1 MRNIWLVARREFTE
15 NVQTKGFWL
24 GVITTP
30 LLLLLAVN
38 AQRWLDSRTPT
49 RAFVVV
55 DPAGAYT
62 TAIDDA
68 IERLHQREVLRA
80 FGEYVSTHAVRET
93 APTAVNLEDT
103 PAVDV
108 EKLLAQYSDANPQAV
123 DVFVSK
129 GGVDMAL
136 ALMKGRLQADAPPF
150 VEPRRAFVRM
160 ALPAEINRL
169 LENKGE
175 QVDTAAIAEALRP
188 WLRGDRQLATDD
200 GELSL
205 FAAVIIPPEITTHV
219 IRPGSIPVQPA
230 IDASVQ
236 FWATNLADTDL
247 SSEIERAIN
256 AAQRRKEFA
265 DLDVDEATVRA
276 VQGTSVPMMQ
286 LNPTKAAGREQV
298 SMADQIRQWA
308 PAGFVYLLWISI
320 FAIASMLLNN
330 TIEEKSNRL
339 VEVLLSSIT
348 PGELMTGKLVGIAA
362 AGLTMVGTWLTA
374 LVGVLWWQAG
384 PQAEFARSLLEVITG
399 SGLLPAFIGYF
410 LLGYLLYGS
419 IFLALGS
426 ICNTLKE
433 AQNMMQPVMLV
444 MIVPLL
450 TMVFIP
456 KDPNGM
462 LARVMSWIP
471 LYTPFV
477 MMNRAAASPPT
488 VDLVGTTLLLAVSV
502 VCTLWL
508 AGRVFAVGILRTGQ
522 PPRLVELARWLRGSK
537 AAR

>member
-1 MRNIWLVARREFTE
+1 MRNIWLVAQREFIE
-15 NVQTKGFWL
+15 NVHTKGFWL
-24 GVITTP
+24 GVVTTP

-38 AQRWLDSRTPT
+38 AQRWLDSSTPT

-55 DPAGAYT
+55 DPQGLYVE
-62 TAIDDA
+62 AIDAA

-80 FGEYVSTHAVRET
+80 FGEYVSKHAVGDQV
-93 APTAVNLEDT
+93 PSAVDLEDT
-103 PAVDV
+103 PAIDVD
-108 EKLLAQYSDANPQAV
+108 KLIEQYSDANPAAV
-123 DVFVSK
+123 DAFVSK
-129 GGVDMAL
+129 GGVTMAL
-136 ALMKGRLQADAPPF
+136 AMIKGQLKPDAPAF
-150 VEPRRAFVRM
+150 EEPRRSFVRVP
-160 ALPAEINRL
+160 LPAEIDP
-169 LENKGE
+169 EA
-175 QVDTAAIAEALRP
+175 DIAEALRP
-188 WLRGDRQLATDD
+188 WLRGDRPISS
-200 GELSL
+200 GEQEYEL
-205 FAAVIIPPEITTHV
+205 FAAVVVPPGVVEHV
-219 IRPGSIPVQPA
+219 IRPGGIPSQPSTEQ
-230 IDASVQ
+230 SVQ
-236 FWATNLADTDL
+236 FWAANLTDTDL
-247 SSEIERAIN
+247 ASEVELAIN
-256 AAQRRKEFA
+256 DAQQRAEFA
-265 DLDVDEATVRA
+265 RLDVDEATVRA
-276 VQGTSVPMMQ
+276 AQGTSVPLVK

-348 PGELMTGKLVGIAA
+348 PWELMTGKLAGIAG
-362 AGLTMVGTWLTA
+362 AGLTMVGSWLLA

-384 PQAEFARSLLEVITG
+384 PQAEFASSLLEVVTG
-399 SGLLPAFIGYF
+399 SGLLPAFVIYF

-456 KDPNGM
+456 KDPNGT

-477 MMNRAAASPPT
+477 MMNRAAASPPAI
-488 VDLVGTTLLLAVSV
+488 DLYGTSILLALSV
-502 VCTLWL
+502 VFTLWL
-508 AGRVFAVGILRTGQ
+508 AGRIFSVGILRTGQ
-522 PPRLVELARWLRGSK
+522 PPRLVELFRWLSRTD
-537 AAR
+537 AAA

>member
-1 MRNIWLVARREFTE
+1 MRNTWLVARREFTE

-55 DPAGAYT
+55 DPGGLYVE
-62 TAIDDA
+62 AIDAAMD
-68 IERLHQREVLRA
+68 RLHQREVLRA
-80 FGEYVSTHAVRET
+80 LGEYVSKHALRDE
-93 APTAVNLEDT
+93 APTALDLEDT

-108 EKLLAQYSDANPQAV
+108 DKLIEQVSDANPAAV
-123 DVFVSK
+123 DAFVTK
-129 GGVDMAL
+129 GGVTMAL
-136 ALMKGRLQADAPPF
+136 AMIQGRLAADAPPF
-150 VEPRRAFVRM
+150 EEPRRSFVRVP
-160 ALPAEINRL
+160 LPDGIDPEASPAD
-169 LENKGE
+169 
-175 QVDTAAIAEALRP
+175 VAEALRP
-188 WLRGDRQLATDD
+188 WLRGDRTIPLDD
-200 GELSL
+200 RNVDL
-205 FAAVIIPPEITTHV
+205 FAAVVIPPEVIDHV
-219 IRPGSIPVQPA
+219 IRPGGMPQPPSTA
-230 IDASVQ
+230 ESVQ
-236 FWATNLADTDL
+236 FWAANLADTDL
-247 SSEIERAIN
+247 ASEVERAIN
-256 AAQRRKEFA
+256 EAQRREAFA
-265 DLDVDEATVRA
+265 ELDVDEATVRA
-276 VQGTSVPMMQ
+276 AQGTSVPMVK

-348 PGELMTGKLVGIAA
+348 PWELMTGKLAGIAA
-362 AGLTMVGTWLTA
+362 AGLTMVSTWLAA

-384 PQAEFARSLLEVITG
+384 PQAEFARSLLEVVTG
-399 SGLLPAFIGYF
+399 SGLLPAFLAYF
-410 LLGYLLYGS
+410 VLGYLLYGS

-456 KDPNGM
+456 KDPNGT

-477 MMNRAAASPPT
+477 MMNRAAASPPA
-488 VDLVGTTLLLAVSV
+488 VDFYGTSVLLACSV
-502 VCTLWL
+502 LFTLWL
-508 AGRVFAVGILRTGQ
+508 AGRIFSVGILRTGQ
-522 PPRLVELARWLRGSK
+522 PPRLVELLHWLTRRD
-537 AAR
+537 AAS